1 VFECAGRYR
10 IIPIWSF
17 LMCAIDE
24 DRVRALEY
32 PEDALIS
39 DDDDDDDETVVESQ
53 V

>member
-1 VFECAGRYR
+1 
-10 IIPIWSF
+10 
-17 LMCAIDE
+17 MCAIDE